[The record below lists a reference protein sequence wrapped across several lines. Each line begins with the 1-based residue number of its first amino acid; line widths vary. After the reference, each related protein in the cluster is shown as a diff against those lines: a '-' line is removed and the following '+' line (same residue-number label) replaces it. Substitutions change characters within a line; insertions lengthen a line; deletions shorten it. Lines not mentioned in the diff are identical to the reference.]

1 MVKFDVPDENEDDI
15 EDAQNE
21 EDLKPLRSVSS
32 IRSGPLHGVRSIRSS
47 FRNQVKKAQST
58 LT

>member
-1 MVKFDVPDENEDDI
+1 MVKFDIPNENEDDI
-15 EDAQNE
+15 EEAQNE

-32 IRSGPLHGVRSIRSS
+32 IQSGPPRGVRSIRSS